1 MSSVVTLYR
10 AGTSGA
16 ALEPYRVVKITG
28 GKIVHTA
35 AVGDDS
41 IGVTGYV
48 VPDAVDQPMDYAVA
62 GIVDLQCSAQVT
74 PGARVAGVG
83 DGKIAVA
90 LTGHKVIGVALN
102 EVDSAVDEIIQVL
115 LSPGTM

>member
-16 ALEPYRVVKITG
+16 ALDPYRVVKITG

-62 GIVDLQCSAQVT
+62 GIVDLQCSAAVE
-74 PGARVAGVG
+74 PGQRVAGG
-83 DGKIAVA
+83 ANGKIAPA
-90 LTGHKVIGVALN
+90 MAGHRVIGVALN
-102 EVDSAVDEIIQVL
+102 EVNSAVDEIIQVL
-115 LSPGTM
+115 LSPGIM